1 MRYLL
6 PLATLLTVPLAAP
19 GQTRYLGLGA
29 ELGVV
34 APLGGPWADRY
45 GPATLAATRVEW
57 ALPGRWS
64 FAVRGEV
71 SFGDEVEEDP
81 LAALRS
87 GAGLVL
93 GEDGLGGV
101 GPSEVAL
108 KARGFRFAAL
118 AGHDLPLLGPGP
130 WRLHLAA
137 GPHYLEHRIR
147 IQEDPALLTP
157 QVDGDRRR
165 GYDRRAG
172 GWGGSAD
179 AGVRYL
185 DPAGRFVGYLVAAGG
200 VTASAELRDTQF
212 DTGSDAYHDGADADG
227 SLRLGF
233 VLALFRGE
241 GDGPAADDIYY

>member
-6 PLATLLTVPLAAP
+6 PLAVLVAVSPASS

-29 ELGVV
+29 GFGVV

-45 GPATLAATRVEW
+45 GVAALASTRVEW
-57 ALPGRWS
+57 ALAPRWS
-64 FAVRGEV
+64 VGLRGEV
-71 SFGDEVEEDP
+71 LFGDRVEEDP

-87 GAGLVL
+87 GAGPVL
-93 GEDGLGGV
+93 GEDGLGEV
-101 GPSEVAL
+101 GFSEVTL
-108 KARGFRFAAL
+108 RARGLRVAAL
-118 AGHDLPLLGPGP
+118 AGYDLPLGAGP
-130 WRLHLAA
+130 WRLHVAA

-179 AGVRYL
+179 AGLRYR

-200 VTASAELRDTQF
+200 LTASAELRDTQF
-212 DTGSDAYHDGADADG
+212 DTGSAAYHDGADADG
-227 SLRLGF
+227 SLRLGV
-233 VLALFRGE
+233 VLALLRGE